1 MQSTAWRLVVMPPG
15 RAGVVA
21 AVLFGLLAGCNA
33 ASEVK
38 VPPPVDSGD
47 EVSTDSG
54 AFVVAENMLDT
65 WNTIGQ
71 ILVGLDRV
79 TYEGRAQ
86 MLGLYSV
93 SYRGEQLLVRTQAVV
108 ISDTS
113 HGIHTRVDALGTS
126 GKPTQSAAAVAL
138 LHLLEQR
145 VPLEVAR
152 YRQRIKLHP
161 DTPATRHPKIRKS
174 RKS

>member
-1 MQSTAWRLVVMPPG
+1 MPSSAWRLAVLPSG
-15 RAGVVA
+15 SAGVVA

-33 ASEVK
+33 AREVR
-38 VPPPVDSGD
+38 VPPPVVTGD
-47 EVSTDSG
+47 DVSADSG

-71 ILVGLDRV
+71 ILVGLDGV

-93 SYRGEQLLVRTQAVV
+93 GYRDEHFLIRTQAVV
-108 ISDTS
+108 ISDAS
-113 HGIHTRVDALGTS
+113 HGVHTRVDTLGAS

-138 LHLLEQR
+138 LHLLEPR
-145 VPLEVAR
+145 VPLEAAR
-152 YRQRIKLHP
+152 YRQRIKLRP
-161 DTPATRHPKIRKS
+161 DAPATRHPKTRKPG
-174 RKS
+174 KP